1 MEQLISIAAAFLIGA
16 VSGALSLSLAHAAKR
31 RDTIY
36 DDDYYDHDV
45 SGLLEED

>member
-1 MEQLISIAAAFLIGA
+1 MEHLISLAAAFLTGA
-16 VSGALSLSLAHAAKR
+16 VCGVFCSSLAHAAKK
-31 RDTIY
+31 RDGIY